1 MSDQPNGVSPSLTQ
15 ATPSKPQGKKQQRT
29 PSAAQGQPGQGK
41 RNRNRQQNPA
51 IPITQLD
58 GTVSDSVT
66 QASPRSEKAP
76 RQRQSTAVGARQ
88 AQNGQAGQANGQK
101 ARPVSVGGPLL
112 AAGTP
117 VKEQAYAGPTFQA
130 SPAPNKLPMPKFM
143 GSRSVPSAAH
153 PAGLQARLAG
163 EKTPPEHE
171 SSPEADVVSPAPPPR
186 DAAVQSPLDM
196 FFQADREE
204 RERKAS
210 GTLSPPAARRHMP
223 PGSEP
228 RNPFHDGNR
237 NTFFQALHE
246 DQPSPK
252 TVQPNSR
259 PNIERAR
266 SSPGG
271 GSITSPPSSGKHDVS
286 TQALKNLLFNT
297 AAERSTPPPQ
307 RPQSGDASKLTPG
320 FETPSPFTRRSG
332 PSTPTPNQQQNDY
345 ALHYGNRNL
354 SPMFQAARETP
365 TRPSNLRQQL
375 DQSQPAE
382 PRQQLSPNAFSRSY
396 LDQQIRSSI
405 PSQPPPGL
413 ISNSDPSLNSFSQ
426 HQRGVSQDNGF
437 GSLNGAAAQHQSPR
451 NSGSRD
457 VKGMED
463 DLRRM
468 LRLS

>member
-1 MSDQPNGVSPSLTQ
+1 MSDQQNGASPSLTQ
-15 ATPSKPQGKKQQRT
+15 ATPSKPQGKKQHRT

-41 RNRNRQQNPA
+41 RNNKNRQQNPA

-66 QASPRSEKAP
+66 NASPRSKKAP
-76 RQRQSTAVGARQ
+76 RQRQGGPAGAQQ
-88 AQNGQAGQANGQK
+88 APNGQAAQVNGQK
-101 ARPVSVGGPLL
+101 ARPVSVGGPMLQ
-112 AAGTP
+112 GTTP

-163 EKTPPEHE
+163 EKTPPENE
-171 SSPEADVVSPAPPPR
+171 SSPEADVVSPVPPPR
-186 DAAVQSPLDM
+186 DAAVHSPLDM
-196 FFQADREE
+196 FFQADRMEK
-204 RERKAS
+204 ERKAS
-210 GTLSPPAARRHMP
+210 GQLSPEAARRPMP
-223 PGSEP
+223 PGTEP
-228 RNPFHDGNR
+228 RNPFHNGNR
-237 NTFFQALHE
+237 NSFLQGLHD

-252 TVQPNSR
+252 TVPPNSR
-259 PNIERAR
+259 PNYERAR
-266 SSPGG
+266 SSPGVA
-271 GSITSPPSSGKHDVS
+271 SPPASGNNDAS

-297 AAERSTPPPQ
+297 PAESNTPPPQ
-307 RPQSGDASKLTPG
+307 RPQSGDAAKLSSG
-320 FETPSPFTRRSG
+320 FDTPSPFTRRSG

-382 PRQQLSPNAFSRSY
+382 PRQQLSPNAFSRSF
-396 LDQQIRSSI
+396 LDQQIRTSNNT
-405 PSQPPPGL
+405 SQLPPGL

-426 HQRGVSQDNGF
+426 HQRGVPQGNNGF
-437 GSLNGAAAQHQSPR
+437 GNQANGAPSPR

-457 VKGMED
+457 IKGMED

-468 LRLS
+468 LKLS